1 MQLILE
7 AGANCRRE
15 NLLTSDK
22 VAIIIPDKYGNA
34 SFRNIML
41 IERYTPNK
49 QPRYYYINPTHTAYI
64 PLYYV
69 LLFPYS
75 NTSWH

>member
-22 VAIIIPDKYGNA
+22 VAVIIPDEYGNT
-34 SFRNIML
+34 SFRDIVL
-41 IERYTPNK
+41 AERYTPNK
-49 QPRYYYINPTHTAYI
+49 QPQYYRINLTHTAYM
-64 PLYYV
+64 PLYYI
-69 LLFPYS
+69 LLFPYG
-75 NTSWH
+75 NTG